1 MPVSYAFKK
10 PDGTDQDPAADLS
23 PVQQAFLVLNEMGI
37 GIPRLDR
44 STLDEFVR
52 RADLLQA
59 YVGIVWRNGD
69 GTPRIFTRADFTELL
84 PGARTNWT
92 ARSKRDFDQVMKKE
106 IDAYWNSVDSR
117 KN

>member
-1 MPVSYAFKK
+1 MPVSYAFTLE
-10 PDGTDQDPAADLS
+10 DETEQDPAADLS

-44 STLDEFVR
+44 STIDEFVR
-52 RADLLQA
+52 RADLLQT

-84 PGARTNWT
+84 AGARTNWT
-92 ARSKRDFDQVMKKE
+92 ARSKRDFDQAMKKE
-106 IDAYWNSVDSR
+106 IAAYWASVDSR
-117 KN
+117 K

>member
-1 MPVSYAFKK
+1 MPVSYAFKNA
-10 PDGTDQDPAADLS
+10 DGTDQDPAADLS
-23 PVQQAFLVLNEMGI
+23 PAQQAFLALSEMGI

-69 GTPRIFTRADFTELL
+69 GTPRIFTRADFVELL

-92 ARSKRDFDQVMKKE
+92 ARSKRDFDQAMKKE
-106 IDAYWNSVDSR
+106 IDAYWSSVDSR
-117 KN
+117 K